1 MNDKRVSKRMSM
13 RFFPS
18 PGYIDDMSEDDSDAS
33 TEERSRR
40 AGNRRQQPE
49 NPAGEDRRQGDRRT
63 MKPGM
68 RALLEAL
75 LGNR

>member
-1 MNDKRVSKRMSM
+1 MSA
-13 RFFPS
+13 
-18 PGYIDDMSEDDSDAS
+18 DSDGS

-40 AGNRRQQPE
+40 AGDRRRFT
-49 NPAGEDRRQGDRRT
+49 AASIGEERRQGDRRT

-75 LGNR
+75 LGSR

>member
-1 MNDKRVSKRMSM
+1 MSA
-13 RFFPS
+13 
-18 PGYIDDMSEDDSDAS
+18 DDSDAS